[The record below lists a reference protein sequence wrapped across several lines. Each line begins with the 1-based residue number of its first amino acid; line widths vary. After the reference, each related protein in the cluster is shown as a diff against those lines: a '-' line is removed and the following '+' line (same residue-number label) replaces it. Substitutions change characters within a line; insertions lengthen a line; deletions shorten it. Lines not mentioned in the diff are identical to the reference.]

1 MDVNI
6 SKDDPAIL
14 MCLAKEGD
22 SDAFGKLYLEY
33 FTPVFRYV
41 YYMIKDKETASDITQ
56 TVFLKVF
63 QSLQGYQERGKSP
76 LAYFFTVARTTV
88 IDHWKKK
95 KDISVD
101 FTEEGFVESVSVA
114 SSLDEIH
121 GELDKAKVA
130 RVATEAMQS
139 LPDDQREILTLKFIQ
154 DFSNKEISELIG
166 KSEANVRQIQS
177 RALNRLRRVLK
188 EKISNDKH
196 SR

>member
-1 MDVNI
+1 MQDEKMSQNDPVELI
-6 SKDDPAIL
+6 KMAKD
-14 MCLAKEGD
+14 GD
-22 SDAFGKLYLEY
+22 SGSFGKLYLEY

-63 QSLQGYQERGKSP
+63 QSLSGYQERGKSP

-95 KDISVD
+95 KDISAD
-101 FTEEGFVESVSVA
+101 FMEEGFIESIGVT

-130 RVATEAMQS
+130 YVAVEVMQS
-139 LPDDQREILTLKFIQ
+139 LPADQREILTLKFIQ
-154 DFSNKEISELIG
+154 DFSNKEISELTG
-166 KSEANVRQIQS
+166 KSEANIRQIQS
-177 RALNRLRRVLK
+177 RALNALRKVLK
-188 EKISNDKH
+188 EKNIK
-196 SR
+196 